1 MRRKRRRLNLTPTRP
16 LSVAAGRVHNEAMD
30 KKINTQTAPDR
41 KKTPGANRAGRGNG
55 VPRKPHP
62 PRLDKEQ
69 SILDSAER
77 LFAQYG
83 FEGVSLESIAVA
95 VGISRHNLLYYFP
108 SKEALYRNVLDR
120 VLDLWLEC
128 MAAISVSDNPREA
141 LTAYIAA
148 KLRFSREQPAGSQ
161 VFTREVI
168 AGAPRYAAVIEQR
181 VAPILREDLQTLEK
195 WAKEGRIARIDFTHL
210 MFLIWS
216 VTQAYADLAPQFAM
230 LLGKPKLDDD
240 DFATAQSVLT
250 RLVMAGLRTQG

>member
-1 MRRKRRRLNLTPTRP
+1 MAVHRKRSNC
-16 LSVAAGRVHNEAMD
+16 VHNGAMD
-30 KKINTQTAPDR
+30 KKIRTRTAPDR
-41 KKTPGANRAGRGNG
+41 KKKLRALSTGSRKGA
-55 VPRKPHP
+55 PRKSLI

-69 SILDSAER
+69 SILDAAER

-83 FEGVSLESIAVA
+83 FEGVSLDSIAVA
-95 VGISRHNLLYYFP
+95 AGAGISRHSLLYYFP
-108 SKEALYRNVLDR
+108 SKEALYRRVLDR

-128 MAAISVSDNPREA
+128 MAAISVSDNPQQA
-141 LTAYIAA
+141 LSAYIAA

-181 VAPILREDLQTLEK
+181 VTPMLREDLKTLEK
-195 WAKEGRIARIDFTHL
+195 WAREGRIARIDFTHL

-230 LLGKPKLDDD
+230 LLGKPKLDVK
-240 DFATAQSVLT
+240 DFAAAEKVLT
-250 RLVMAGLRTQG
+250 RLVMAGLKKQD